1 MSRSLA
7 MEFECQ
13 YGTEYD
19 DVSNNRT
26 IMGGSIV
33 TSASS
38 QKGTFGK
45 GSFGFSLNFYT
56 DSKYDSLVDQES
68 MIMVGET
75 LFFSVESTATI
86 DGLVFTVLDCTVS
99 DPALGS
105 EYDILTDQCPDV
117 YVGTTLP
124 TLSDAAKLTL
134 SYTAFQFAG
143 TQGEETQEK
152 LSCSVST

>member
-26 IMGGSIV
+26 IIGGNIV

-45 GSFGFSLNFYT
+45 GSLGFSLNFYT
-56 DSKYDSLVDQES
+56 DSDYDTTVDPES

-75 LFFSVESTATI
+75 LFFSIESTATI
-86 DGLVFTVLDCTVS
+86 NGLVFTVLDCTVS
-99 DPALGS
+99 DPTLGS
-105 EYDILTDQCPDV
+105 EYDILSDQCPDV
-117 YVGTTLP
+117 YVGTTSP
-124 TLSDAAKLTL
+124 TLSDAAKLEL

-143 TQGEETQEK
+143 ATGTESEEK
-152 LSCSVST
+152 LACSVST